1 MYTLGCFFGALSCI
15 FLGDKLGR
23 KKTMTLGAAVQTIG
37 VILQITSFSLGQLI
51 VGRLVTGLG
60 YGALSATAPNWQSEC
75 SGAEHRGGVVL
86 LESLFISAGLAIQG
100 WISFGVSFATG
111 SVEWRFPLSLSALW
125 SIIVCCTL
133 QFMPESPRWLI
144 KCGKVEEAKEVLAAL
159 ADETEDSTKVND
171 DVKEIEE
178 SLHLA
183 GEFKFRQLFT
193 NGRERYFHRTCLAA
207 CGQLFQ
213 QMCGINSLAF
223 YLPTIFEQYLGLTS
237 IDSRILGASVFT
249 FQTVCSP
256 IGVLTVDRFGRR
268 KLMIFAAI
276 GMGCCMTVLAG
287 TVSAPNDRASI
298 IVAGVAIFL
307 FSLFFP
313 TGFLGLTFLYAA
325 EISPLSA
332 RVPITAISTGSAWLW
347 NFVVAEITP
356 TGFATIKY
364 RYFIVYATINFFL
377 ILPCEYCLFTP
388 IDDPDDNRRRIPI
401 LAGNQWSASRRNR
414 RDLHPESQYLPTRSD
429 LQDATKATF
438 NSRRRQYGRER

>member
-1 MYTLGCFFGALSCI
+1 
-15 FLGDKLGR
+15 
-23 KKTMTLGAAVQTIG
+23 MTLGAAVQTVG

-60 YGALSATAPNWQSEC
+60 FGALSATAPNWQSEC
-75 SGAEHRGGVVL
+75 SGAEHRGSVVL

-111 SVEWRFPLSLSALW
+111 SVQWRFPLSLSALW
-125 SIIVCCTL
+125 SIIVCCTV
-133 QFMPESPRWLI
+133 QFMPESPRWLV
-144 KCGKVEEAKEVLAAL
+144 KYGKVEEAREVLAAL
-159 ADETEDSTKVND
+159 ADETEDSTQVSD

-207 CGQLFQ
+207 CGQFFQ
-213 QMCGINSLAF
+213 QLCGINAIAF

-237 IDSRILGASVFT
+237 IDSRILSASVFT

-256 IGVLTVDRFGRR
+256 IGVVTVDRFGRR

-298 IVAGVAIFL
+298 IVAGIAIFL

-364 RYFIVYATINFFL
+364 RYYIVYATINFFL
-377 ILPCEYCLFTP
+377 ILPCKSCLFTP
-388 IDDPDDNRRRIPI
+388 IDDSDNNHRRIPI
-401 LAGNQWSASRRNR
+401 LAGNQWSAPRRSR
-414 RDLHPESQYLPTRSD
+414 RDLHPERQYLPNRSD
-429 LQDATKATF
+429 LQDTAKATF
-438 NSRRRQYGRER
+438 NGRRRRYDRER